1 MSVCPPRQK
10 LKIDFCGC
18 PFYVSGASVLSR
30 CESDHLNGSDGNC
43 MPRER
48 EREST
53 MKSVFSHFQKI
64 KPDGDRIV
72 YLPTGVNW
80 LVFGVFGGEN
90 SLLGKRECAH
100 ITL

>member
-1 MSVCPPRQK
+1 
-10 LKIDFCGC
+10 
-18 PFYVSGASVLSR
+18 
-30 CESDHLNGSDGNC
+30 

-90 SLLGKRECAH
+90 SLLGKRECRH
-100 ITL
+100 ITLNTLVLVIRRTGSARGDRGGFSLRAKIDLHP